1 MDVLGDCC
9 ATLINHGHPRSEV
22 AKYSVS
28 TLFFL
33 LNNLA
38 KVKYG
43 AEEKPSEKAYSSY
56 PIERRSDHGAKG
68 HTIRIQGGASD
79 RESFLDG

>member
-38 KVKYG
+38 KVRYG
-43 AEEKPSEKAYSSY
+43 AEEKTAQKVYSSY
-56 PIERRSDHGAKG
+56 PIEKRTDHGARG
-68 HTIRIQGGASD
+68 GVVRIQGGSPD
-79 RESFLDG
+79 REFIDG